1 MTFRQE
7 LDWTVW
13 LLRRARISCLEFY
26 NCSVVNLVTV
36 GYLFVTPGFKGF
48 NGALLLCAPIWQW
61 RLSGSLR
68 CKHSCTY
75 SNDTSNLQKSNL
87 QKSSLCFKQSR
98 RYTAVLH
105 FLHLKLNWKFLQNW
119 AISDKLSQTTSTVYI
134 HSKPA
139 NKYLVYSKFQLQNF
153 FEMQWFCL
161 CYHSRISKYICF
173 IRMQPEGSNTCVANF
188 NNNLD

>member
-1 MTFRQE
+1 MFDIQTGVG
-7 LDWTVW
+7 LNSLTVAKSKDK
-13 LLRRARISCLEFY
+13 LLGILQLFCRKSCH
-26 NCSVVNLVTV
+26 S
-36 GYLFVTPGFKGF
+36 GLFICNALSGGFKGF

-61 RLSGSLR
+61 QLSGSLR

-75 SNDTSNLQKSNL
+75 RMTLLIYKKVVSVLNRVDDT
-87 QKSSLCFKQSR
+87 
-98 RYTAVLH
+98 V

-161 CYHSRISKYICF
+161 CYHSRTSKYICF